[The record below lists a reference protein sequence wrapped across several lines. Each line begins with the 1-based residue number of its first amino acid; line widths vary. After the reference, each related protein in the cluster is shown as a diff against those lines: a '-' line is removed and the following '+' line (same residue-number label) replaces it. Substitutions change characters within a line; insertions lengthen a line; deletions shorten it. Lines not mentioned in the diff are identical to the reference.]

1 MSDYVLSPEAIL
13 DLQNIYDFTV
23 EEWGEAQAEK
33 YLNEIYVVFERLVQN
48 SGIGRFR
55 AELGNGLRSIPAG
68 AHIIFFQ
75 PLQSDVAII
84 RVLHGARDVVGVFAE

>member
-23 EEWGEAQAEK
+23 GEWGETQGEK
-33 YLNEIYVVFERLVQN
+33 YLNEIYAVFERLVHN
-48 SGIGRFR
+48 AGIGRLR
-55 AELGNGLRSIPAG
+55 ADLGDGLRSIPTG
-68 AHIIFFQ
+68 AHLIFFQ

-84 RVLHGARDVVGVFAE
+84 RVLHGARDVVGVFTE